1 MVDWIIDTEHIDEN
15 NDNNDN
21 NDNKINYENVQFDID
36 DDYQM
41 EFGEGFCIKV
51 LKTTFKT

>member
-1 MVDWIIDTEHIDEN
+1 MIDWIVDIEHIDEN
-15 NDNNDN
+15 
-21 NDNKINYENVQFDID
+21 IQFDID
-36 DDYQM
+36 DNYQM

>member
-1 MVDWIIDTEHIDEN
+1 MIDWIVDIEQIDKN
-15 NDNNDN
+15 NDNNISDET
-21 NDNKINYENVQFDID
+21 IQFDIND
-36 DDYQM
+36 NYQM

>member
-1 MVDWIIDTEHIDEN
+1 MIDWIVDIEHIDEN
-15 NDNNDN
+15 NDN
-21 NDNKINYENVQFDID
+21 KINDENIQFDID
-36 DDYQM
+36 DNYQM

>member
-1 MVDWIIDTEHIDEN
+1 MIDWIVNIKYIDEN
-15 NDNNDN
+15 NDNKVTD
-21 NDNKINYENVQFDID
+21 ENIQFDIND
-36 DDYQM
+36 NYQM

>member
-1 MVDWIIDTEHIDEN
+1 MIDWIVDIEQIDKN
-15 NDNNDN
+15 NDNNISD
-21 NDNKINYENVQFDID
+21 ENIQFDIND
-36 DDYQM
+36 NYQM